1 MTVAFRQPPH
11 QTPVAYP
18 TASDHPADAQT
29 RSEAGAPDFSA
40 GAARDGQWS
49 FQRMIVM
56 ATAIS
61 VTLWFGLGAL
71 IWKAIS
77 F

>member
-1 MTVAFRQPPH
+1 MTVAFRHPPRH
-11 QTPVAYP
+11 TPVAYP

-29 RSEAGAPDFSA
+29 RSEVIVPGLPAG
-40 GAARDGQWS
+40 ARDGQWS

-61 VTLWFGLGAL
+61 VALWFGLGAL